1 MSQANIP
8 VFVILNEKTALLGAT
23 RFGTGF
29 VGEVI

>member
-1 MSQANIP
+1 MSRIP

-29 VGEVI
+29 VREVI